1 MRIFKRMM
9 GVVILTVAAAG
20 FASPVFAD
28 ARTTI
33 KDALKEKT
41 KRTGTLDLYD
51 VKSDG
56 VRNLR
61 LIDFSDEPVAEGD
74 RVSAHVNFRDINT
87 GDVVNLKITV
97 EDDQGQKTITETE
110 IVSVEELTP
119 EADPNKVYTD
129 QEVQDAMR
137 FYLDKQAEFTG
148 FVMLFDE
155 KEEKMRNLKL
165 TEMLPEVRRLGNTYI
180 STAVFADA
188 DSGEK
193 IEIDITVKN
202 TEGQLDVKRMRIR
215 QGK

>member
-1 MRIFKRMM
+1 MRIFR
-9 GVVILTVAAAG
+9 VVILAAVLTAAMTVC
-20 FASPVFAD
+20 PVKAFAD

-51 VKSDG
+51 VKLDG

-61 LIDFSDEPVAEGD
+61 LIDFSDEPVAEGG

-110 IVSVEELTP
+110 IVSVEVLTP
-119 EADPNKVYTD
+119 EADPNKVYND

-165 TEMLPEVRRLGNTYI
+165 TEILPEVRRLGNTYI

-202 TEGQLDVKRMRIR
+202 TDGELDVKRMRIR